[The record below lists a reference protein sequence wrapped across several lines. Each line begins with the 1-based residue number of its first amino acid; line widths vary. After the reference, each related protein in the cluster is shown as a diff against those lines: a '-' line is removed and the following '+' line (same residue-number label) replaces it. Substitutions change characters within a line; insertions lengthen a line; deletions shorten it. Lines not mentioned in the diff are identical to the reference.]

1 MSLLGGAENPLEV
14 DFSASLETPK
24 SVMKFIARTLPIA
37 ALALS
42 LLFCEEEDKKLKAQ
56 LDKQALEIQ
65 AKEAELK
72 MVRHDV
78 AANRIDD
85 PTEEL
90 AEITLKVDE
99 AESVAAEAADEVEQ
113 PKGEKL
119 KLEHA
124 KAATARRNDAHSSDR
139 SGPDGLETWSARA
152 QRMERNANR
161 YLLQA
166 QSLIAVIKAHECGY
180 DAPHIGN

>member
-1 MSLLGGAENPLEV
+1 MN
-14 DFSASLETPK
+14 
-24 SVMKFIARTLPIA
+24 FIARTLPIA

-42 LLFCEEEDKKLKAQ
+42 LLSCEGEDKELKAQ

-72 MVRHDV
+72 MVRQDV

-113 PKGEKL
+113 LKVEKL
-119 KLEHA
+119 KLEKDFADYKA
-124 KAATARRNDAHSSDR
+124 KYPIRD
-139 SGPDGLETWSARA
+139 
-152 QRMERNANR
+152 
-161 YLLQA
+161 
-166 QSLIAVIKAHECGY
+166 
-180 DAPHIGN
+180 

>member
-99 AESVAAEAADEVEQ
+99 AIRNGEGITCTFILRRSSFVRTCPSFLDFFTPAFSPFFLSRSIFVIGEEGTRNQVVNKPSTSGRSDAEAAF
-113 PKGEKL
+113 
-119 KLEHA
+119 
-124 KAATARRNDAHSSDR
+124 
-139 SGPDGLETWSARA
+139 
-152 QRMERNANR
+152 
-161 YLLQA
+161 
-166 QSLIAVIKAHECGY
+166 
-180 DAPHIGN
+180 

>member
-1 MSLLGGAENPLEV
+1 
-14 DFSASLETPK
+14 
-24 SVMKFIARTLPIA
+24 MKFIAQTLSIA

-42 LLFCEEEDKKLKAQ
+42 LLSCEGEDQELKAQ

-72 MVRHDV
+72 MVRQDV
-78 AANRIDD
+78 AVNRIDD

-113 PKGEKL
+113 LKAEKL
-119 KLEHA
+119 KLEKDFADYKA
-124 KAATARRNDAHSSDR
+124 KYPIRD
-139 SGPDGLETWSARA
+139 
-152 QRMERNANR
+152 
-161 YLLQA
+161 
-166 QSLIAVIKAHECGY
+166 
-180 DAPHIGN
+180 